1 MGSHS
6 FRVVSIW
13 TTWAHRESRG
23 RHETATPPPRGPE
36 PHGLIAGVG
45 KPTIRTILVP
55 RWVTIALLVLLSIA
69 MTALIAMLSGRAYL
83 RQQLTMAEV
92 VSLVHRYDRGALSND
107 ALLATA
113 APGIADILL
122 FVPWGALAFLA
133 FDGGETHR
141 FRTYLLTLAV
151 GVTFA
156 LGLVSWQR
164 TLPTRVTGWEDA
176 GWNTL
181 GCLAGAIIGHLRK
194 RLRIRFD

>member
-1 MGSHS
+1 
-6 FRVVSIW
+6 
-13 TTWAHRESRG
+13 
-23 RHETATPPPRGPE
+23 
-36 PHGLIAGVG
+36 VG
-45 KPTIRTILVP
+45 KLTIRTILVP
-55 RWVTIALLVLLSIA
+55 RWATIILLILLSAA
-69 MTALIAMLSGRAYL
+69 MAALIAMLSGRAYV

-113 APGIADILL
+113 APGIADIL
-122 FVPWGALAFLA
+122 FFIPWGALAFLS
-133 FDGGETHR
+133 FDGGEAHR

-164 TLPTRVTGWEDA
+164 TLPAPVTGWEDA
-176 GWNTL
+176 GWNAL

>member
-1 MGSHS
+1 
-6 FRVVSIW
+6 
-13 TTWAHRESRG
+13 
-23 RHETATPPPRGPE
+23 
-36 PHGLIAGVG
+36 VG

-55 RWVTIALLVLLSIA
+55 RWATIILLILLSAA
-69 MTALIAMLSGRAYL
+69 MAALIAMLSGRAYV

-113 APGIADILL
+113 APGIADIL
-122 FVPWGALAFLA
+122 FFIPWGALAFLS

-164 TLPTRVTGWEDA
+164 TLPAPVTGWEDA
-176 GWNTL
+176 GWNAL